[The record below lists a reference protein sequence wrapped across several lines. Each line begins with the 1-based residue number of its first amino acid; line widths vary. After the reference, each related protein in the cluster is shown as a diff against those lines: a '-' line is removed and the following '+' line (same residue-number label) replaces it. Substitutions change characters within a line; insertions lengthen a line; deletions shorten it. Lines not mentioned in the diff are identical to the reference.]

1 MDGQRASREGPLAK
15 EVAGQGGGAGRHWS
29 GGGSRGRRGEG
40 GAIEVQ
46 AAQKCGVSQ
55 STISRQV
62 QSLEATVGIS
72 LFHRQGNAKLT
83 LGGDRLLP
91 HAKRICQIW
100 ATAEQELT
108 DLQFGKQT
116 ELCIAGIPSACAYQ
130 LPPILQKFSKAYP
143 NVQLRVTTLGSDRAL
158 KVLKDGL
165 IDIAIVMNNPFL
177 TASSE
182 MVVEPLYEERIQ
194 LLLPANHVLNQK
206 EKLTWKDLHNFPQ
219 VVFKDGYGL
228 QRLVQDQFNRQGITL
243 NATLELNSLE
253 AFRGVVKQ
261 GTLIALLPETFLMEL
276 SLDPDL
282 VVRSLNEPSLTREI
296 VLVTTSDR
304 IQIPPIQ
311 YFCKL
316 AAQIIQQQNQLTTL
330 HKAQ

>member
-1 MDGQRASREGPLAK
+1 MRLEQLQAFLA
-15 EVAGQGGGAGRHWS
+15 VAETGNFQ
-29 GGGSRGRRGEG
+29 
-40 GAIEVQ
+40 Q

-83 LGGDRLLP
+83 LGGDRLLS
-91 HAKRICQIW
+91 HAKKICQIW
-100 ATAEQELT
+100 STAEQELL
-108 DLQFGKQT
+108 DLQAGKQT
-116 ELCIAGIPSACAYQ
+116 ELCVAGIPSACAYQ
-130 LPPILQKFSKAYP
+130 LPPILQRFSKVYP

-177 TASSE
+177 IASSE
-182 MVVEPLYEERIQ
+182 MVVERLYEEKIQ
-194 LLLPANHVLNQK
+194 LLLPANHPLSKK
-206 EKLTWKDLHNFPQ
+206 ESLTWKDLNNVPQ
-219 VVFKDGYGL
+219 AVFKDGYGL
-228 QRLVQDQFNRQGITL
+228 QRLVQDQFNRQGL
-243 NATLELNSLE
+243 RLHAALELNSLE

-261 GTLIALLPETFLMEL
+261 GSLLALLPETFLVEL
-276 SLDPDL
+276 NHDPDL
-282 VVRSLNEPSLTREI
+282 VVRSLNDPCLTREI

-316 AAQIIQQQNQLTTL
+316 AAQMIQQEIPVVFKSAL
-330 HKAQ
+330 

>member
-1 MDGQRASREGPLAK
+1 MRLEQLQAFLA
-15 EVAGQGGGAGRHWS
+15 VAET
-29 GGGSRGRRGEG
+29 GSFQ
-40 GAIEVQ
+40 Q

-62 QSLEATVGIS
+62 QSLETTVGLL

-91 HAKRICQIW
+91 QARKICQIW
-100 ATAEQELT
+100 ATAEQELI
-108 DLQFGKQT
+108 DLQSGKQT
-116 ELCIAGIPSACAYQ
+116 ELCVAGIPSACAYQ
-130 LPPILQKFSKAYP
+130 LPPILQAFSKTYP

-182 MVVEPLYEERIQ
+182 MVVERLYEERIQ
-194 LLLPANHVLNQK
+194 LLLPANHPLSQK
-206 EKLTWKDLHNFPQ
+206 EVLTWRDLHNCPQ
-219 VVFKDGYGL
+219 AVFKEGYGL
-228 QRLVQDQFNRQGITL
+228 QRMVQDQFNRQGICL
-243 NATLELNSLE
+243 NAVLELNSLE

-261 GTLIALLPETFLMEL
+261 GSLVALLPETFLVEL
-276 SLDPDL
+276 THEPEL
-282 VVRSLNEPSLTREI
+282 VVRSLGDPNLTREI

-316 AAQIIQQQNQLTTL
+316 AAEMIQKELPVIL
-330 HKAQ
+330 KRALKA

>member
-1 MDGQRASREGPLAK
+1 MRLEQLQAFLA
-15 EVAGQGGGAGRHWS
+15 VAETGNFQ
-29 GGGSRGRRGEG
+29 
-40 GAIEVQ
+40 Q

-62 QSLEATVGIS
+62 QSLEATVGLS

-91 HAKRICQIW
+91 HAKKICQIW

-108 DLQFGKQT
+108 DLQAGKQT
-116 ELCIAGIPSACAYQ
+116 ELCVAGIPSACAYQ
-130 LPPILQKFSKAYP
+130 LPPILQKFSRTYP

-182 MVVEPLYEERIQ
+182 MVITRLYEEKIQ
-194 LLLPANHVLNQK
+194 LLLPAQHPLSKK
-206 EKLTWKDLHNFPQ
+206 EIITWRDLDNFPQ
-219 VVFKDGYGL
+219 AVFKDGYGL
-228 QRLVQDQFNRQGITL
+228 QRLVQDQFNRQGIRL
-243 NATLELNSLE
+243 NAALELNALE

-261 GTLIALLPETFLMEL
+261 GSLIALLPETFLVEL
-276 SLDPDL
+276 NYDPDL
-282 VVRSLNEPSLTREI
+282 VVRSLGEPSLTREI
-296 VLVTTSDR
+296 VLVTTIDR

-316 AAQIIQQQNQLTTL
+316 AAEMVQREIPVILKSAFTS
-330 HKAQ
+330 

>member
-1 MDGQRASREGPLAK
+1 MRLEQLKAFLA
-15 EVAGQGGGAGRHWS
+15 VAETGNFQ
-29 GGGSRGRRGEG
+29 
-40 GAIEVQ
+40 Q

-62 QSLEATVGIS
+62 QSLEATVGLS

-91 HAKRICQIW
+91 HAKKICLIW
-100 ATAEQELT
+100 ATAEQELN
-108 DLQFGKQT
+108 DLQAGKQT
-116 ELCIAGIPSACAYQ
+116 ELCVAGIPSACAYQ
-130 LPPILQKFSKAYP
+130 LPPILQKFSRTYP

-182 MVVEPLYEERIQ
+182 MVITRLYEEKIQ
-194 LLLPANHVLNQK
+194 LLLPAQHPLSKK
-206 EKLTWKDLHNFPQ
+206 EIITWRDLDNFPQ
-219 VVFKDGYGL
+219 AVFKDGYGL
-228 QRLVQDQFNRQGITL
+228 QRLVQDQFNRQGIRL
-243 NATLELNSLE
+243 NAALELNALE

-261 GTLIALLPETFLMEL
+261 GSLIALLPETFLVEL
-276 SLDPDL
+276 NYDPDL
-282 VVRSLNEPSLTREI
+282 VVRSLSEPNLTREI
-296 VLVTTSDR
+296 VLVTTIDR

-316 AAQIIQQQNQLTTL
+316 AAEMVQQEIPVILKSAFTS
-330 HKAQ
+330 

>member
-1 MDGQRASREGPLAK
+1 MRLEQLQAFLA
-15 EVAGQGGGAGRHWS
+15 VAETGNFQ
-29 GGGSRGRRGEG
+29 
-40 GAIEVQ
+40 Q
-46 AAQKCGVSQ
+46 AAQRCGVSQ

-83 LGGDRLLP
+83 VGGDRLLV
-91 HAKRICQIW
+91 HAKKICQIW
-100 ATAEQELT
+100 SSAEQELL
-108 DLQFGKQT
+108 DLQAGKQT
-116 ELCIAGIPSACAYQ
+116 ELCVAGIPSACAYQ
-130 LPPILQKFSKAYP
+130 LPPILQKFSQAYP

-182 MVVEPLYEERIQ
+182 MVVERLYEEKIQ
-194 LLLPANHVLNQK
+194 LLLTINHPLCRK
-206 EKLTWKDLHNFPQ
+206 ESLTWKDLHDVPQ
-219 VVFKDGYGL
+219 AVFKDGYGL
-228 QRLVQDQFNRQGITL
+228 QRLVQDQFNRQGLRL
-243 NATLELNSLE
+243 NAVLELNSLE

-261 GTLIALLPETFLMEL
+261 GSLVALLPETFLVEL
-276 SLDPDL
+276 AHDPDL
-282 VVRSLNEPSLTREI
+282 VVRSLNEPCLTREI

-316 AAQIIQQQNQLTTL
+316 AAQMIQQEIPVVLKNAL
-330 HKAQ
+330 

>member
-1 MDGQRASREGPLAK
+1 MRLEQLQAFLA
-15 EVAGQGGGAGRHWS
+15 VAETGNFQ
-29 GGGSRGRRGEG
+29 
-40 GAIEVQ
+40 Q

-62 QSLEATVGIS
+62 QSLEATVGIL

-91 HAKRICQIW
+91 HAKKICQIW
-100 ATAEQELT
+100 STAEQELL
-108 DLQFGKQT
+108 DLQAGKQT
-116 ELCIAGIPSACAYQ
+116 ELCVAGIPSACAYQ
-130 LPPILQKFSKAYP
+130 LPPILQRFSKVYP

-182 MVVEPLYEERIQ
+182 MVVERLYEEKIQ
-194 LLLPANHVLNQK
+194 LLLPVNHPLSKK
-206 EKLTWKDLHNFPQ
+206 ESLTWKDLNNVPQ
-219 VVFKDGYGL
+219 AVFKDGYGL
-228 QRLVQDQFNRQGITL
+228 QRLVQDQFNRQGIRL
-243 NATLELNSLE
+243 HAALELNSLE

-261 GTLIALLPETFLMEL
+261 GSLLALLPETFLVEL
-276 SLDPDL
+276 NHDPDL
-282 VVRSLNEPSLTREI
+282 VVRSLHDPCLTREI

-316 AAQIIQQQNQLTTL
+316 AAQMIQQEMPVTL
-330 HKAQ
+330 KSAL

>member
-1 MDGQRASREGPLAK
+1 MRLEQLQAFLA
-15 EVAGQGGGAGRHWS
+15 VAETGNFQ
-29 GGGSRGRRGEG
+29 
-40 GAIEVQ
+40 Q
-46 AAQKCGVSQ
+46 AAQRCGVSQ

-83 LGGDRLLP
+83 VGGDRLLV
-91 HAKRICQIW
+91 HARKICQIW
-100 ATAEQELT
+100 LSAEQELL
-108 DLQFGKQT
+108 DLQSGKQT
-116 ELCIAGIPSACAYQ
+116 ELCVAGIPSACAYQ

-182 MVVEPLYEERIQ
+182 MVVEKLYEEKIQ
-194 LLLPANHVLNQK
+194 LLLTVNHPLCRK
-206 EKLTWKDLHNFPQ
+206 ESLTWKDLHNVPQ
-219 VVFKDGYGL
+219 AVFKDGYGL
-228 QRLVQDQFNRQGITL
+228 QRLVQDQFNRQGLRL
-243 NATLELNSLE
+243 NASLELNSLE

-261 GTLIALLPETFLMEL
+261 GSLVALLPETFLVEITH
-276 SLDPDL
+276 DPDL
-282 VVRSLNEPSLTREI
+282 VVRSLNEPCLTREI

-316 AAQIIQQQNQLTTL
+316 AAQMIQQEIPVALKSAL
-330 HKAQ
+330 

>member
-1 MDGQRASREGPLAK
+1 MRLEQLQAFLA
-15 EVAGQGGGAGRHWS
+15 VAETGNFL
-29 GGGSRGRRGEG
+29 
-40 GAIEVQ
+40 Q
-46 AAQKCGVSQ
+46 AAQRCGVSQ

-72 LFHRQGNAKLT
+72 LFHRQGNSKLT
-83 LGGDRLLP
+83 VGGDRLLI
-91 HAKRICQIW
+91 HAKKICQIW
-100 ATAEQELT
+100 SSAEQELL
-108 DLQFGKQT
+108 DLQAGKQT
-116 ELCIAGIPSACAYQ
+116 ELCVAGIPSACAYQ

-182 MVVEPLYEERIQ
+182 MVVEQLYEEKIQ
-194 LLLPANHVLNQK
+194 LLLTINHPLCRK
-206 EKLTWKDLHNFPQ
+206 ESLTWKDLHNVPQ
-219 VVFKDGYGL
+219 AVFKDGYGL
-228 QRLVQDQFNRQGITL
+228 QRLVQDQFNRQGLRL
-243 NATLELNSLE
+243 NASLELNSLE

-261 GTLIALLPETFLMEL
+261 GSLVALLPETFLVEL
-276 SLDPDL
+276 AHDPDL
-282 VVRSLNEPSLTREI
+282 VVRSLNEPCLTREI

-316 AAQIIQQQNQLTTL
+316 AAQMIQQEIPVAL
-330 HKAQ
+330 

>member
-1 MDGQRASREGPLAK
+1 MRLEQLQAFLA
-15 EVAGQGGGAGRHWS
+15 VAETGNFQ
-29 GGGSRGRRGEG
+29 
-40 GAIEVQ
+40 Q

-62 QSLEATVGIS
+62 QSLEATMGIS

-91 HAKRICQIW
+91 HAKKICQIW
-100 ATAEQELT
+100 ASATQELS
-108 DLQFGKQT
+108 DLQAGKQT
-116 ELCIAGIPSACAYQ
+116 ELCVAGIPSACAYQ
-130 LPPILQKFSKAYP
+130 LPPILQRFAKSYP

-177 TASSE
+177 TASAE
-182 MVVEPLYEERIQ
+182 MVVERLYEEKIQ
-194 LLLPANHVLNQK
+194 LLLPKNHPLSKK
-206 EKLTWKDLHNFPQ
+206 EELTWKDLHNLPQ
-219 VVFKDGYGL
+219 AVFKDGYGL
-228 QRLVQDQFNRQGITL
+228 QRLVQDQFNRQGIYL
-243 NATLELNSLE
+243 NAALELNSLE

-261 GTLIALLPETFLMEL
+261 GSLMALLPETFLVEVTN
-276 SLDPDL
+276 DPDL
-282 VVRSLNEPSLTREI
+282 IVKSLSEPCLTREI

-316 AAQIIQQQNQLTTL
+316 AAEMIQQDFPLV
-330 HKAQ
+330 ASI

>member
-1 MDGQRASREGPLAK
+1 MRLEQLQAFLA
-15 EVAGQGGGAGRHWS
+15 VAETGNFQ
-29 GGGSRGRRGEG
+29 
-40 GAIEVQ
+40 Q

-62 QSLEATVGIS
+62 QSLEATVGIP
-72 LFHRQGNAKLT
+72 LLHRQGNVKLT

-91 HAKRICQIW
+91 HAKKICQIW
-100 ATAEQELT
+100 AMATQELV
-108 DLQFGKQT
+108 DLQAGKQT
-116 ELCIAGIPSACAYQ
+116 ELCVAGIPSACAYH
-130 LPPILQKFSKAYP
+130 LPPILQTFAQVYP

-177 TASSE
+177 MASSE
-182 MVVEPLYEERIQ
+182 MVVKRLYEEKIQ
-194 LLLPANHVLNQK
+194 LLLPIKHPLNAK
-206 EKLTWKDLHNFPQ
+206 EDITWQDLHNCPQ
-219 VVFKDGYGL
+219 AVFKDGYGL

-243 NATLELNSLE
+243 NAALELNSLE

-261 GTLIALLPETFLMEL
+261 GSLIALLPETFLAEL
-276 SLDPDL
+276 SGDRDL
-282 VVRSLNEPSLTREI
+282 VVRSINSPTLNREI

-316 AAQIIQQQNQLTTL
+316 ASESIQTHLQ
-330 HKAQ
+330 AIPS

>member
-1 MDGQRASREGPLAK
+1 MRLEQLQAFLA
-15 EVAGQGGGAGRHWS
+15 VAETGNFQ
-29 GGGSRGRRGEG
+29 
-40 GAIEVQ
+40 Q
-46 AAQKCGVSQ
+46 AAQRCGVSQ

-83 LGGDRLLP
+83 VGGDRLLV
-91 HAKRICQIW
+91 HARKICQIW
-100 ATAEQELT
+100 LSAEQELL
-108 DLQFGKQT
+108 DLQSGKQT
-116 ELCIAGIPSACAYQ
+116 ELCVAGIPSACAYQ

-182 MVVEPLYEERIQ
+182 MVVEKLYEEKIQ
-194 LLLPANHVLNQK
+194 LLLTVNHPLCRK
-206 EKLTWKDLHNFPQ
+206 ESLTWKDLHNVPQ
-219 VVFKDGYGL
+219 AVFKDGYGL
-228 QRLVQDQFNRQGITL
+228 QRLVQDQFNRQGLRL
-243 NATLELNSLE
+243 NAALELNSLE

-261 GTLIALLPETFLMEL
+261 GSLVALLPETFLVEITH
-276 SLDPDL
+276 DPDL
-282 VVRSLNEPSLTREI
+282 VVRSLNEPCLTREI

-316 AAQIIQQQNQLTTL
+316 AAQMIQQEIPVALKNAL
-330 HKAQ
+330 

>member
-1 MDGQRASREGPLAK
+1 MRLEQLQAFLA
-15 EVAGQGGGAGRHWS
+15 VAETGNFQ
-29 GGGSRGRRGEG
+29 
-40 GAIEVQ
+40 Q

-62 QSLEATVGIS
+62 QSLEATVGLS

-91 HAKRICQIW
+91 HAKKICQIW

-108 DLQFGKQT
+108 DLQAGKQT
-116 ELCIAGIPSACAYQ
+116 ELCVAGIPSACAYQ
-130 LPPILQKFSKAYP
+130 LPPILQKFSRTYP

-182 MVVEPLYEERIQ
+182 MVITRLYEEKIQ
-194 LLLPANHVLNQK
+194 LLLPAQHPLSKK
-206 EKLTWKDLHNFPQ
+206 EVITWRDLDNFPQ
-219 VVFKDGYGL
+219 AVFKDGYGL
-228 QRLVQDQFNRQGITL
+228 QRLVQDQFNRQGIRL
-243 NATLELNSLE
+243 NAALELNALE

-261 GTLIALLPETFLMEL
+261 GSLIALLPETFLVEL
-276 SLDPDL
+276 TYDPDL
-282 VVRSLNEPSLTREI
+282 VVRSLSEPNLTREI
-296 VLVTTSDR
+296 VLVTTIDR

-316 AAQIIQQQNQLTTL
+316 AAEMVQQEIPVILKSAL
-330 HKAQ
+330 SS

>member
-1 MDGQRASREGPLAK
+1 MRLEQLQAFLA
-15 EVAGQGGGAGRHWS
+15 VAETGNFQ
-29 GGGSRGRRGEG
+29 
-40 GAIEVQ
+40 Q

-62 QSLEATVGIS
+62 QSLEATVGLS

-91 HAKRICQIW
+91 HAKKICQIW

-108 DLQFGKQT
+108 DLQAGKQT
-116 ELCIAGIPSACAYQ
+116 ELCVAGIPSACAYQ
-130 LPPILQKFSKAYP
+130 LPPILQKFSRTYP

-182 MVVEPLYEERIQ
+182 MVITRLYEEKIQ
-194 LLLPANHVLNQK
+194 LLLPAQHPLSK
-206 EKLTWKDLHNFPQ
+206 KKIITWRDLDNFPQ
-219 VVFKDGYGL
+219 AVFKDGYGL
-228 QRLVQDQFNRQGITL
+228 QRLVQDQFNRQGIRL
-243 NATLELNSLE
+243 NAALELNALE

-261 GTLIALLPETFLMEL
+261 GSLIALLPETFLVEL
-276 SLDPDL
+276 NYDPDL
-282 VVRSLNEPSLTREI
+282 VVRSLGEPSLTREI
-296 VLVTTSDR
+296 VLVTTIDR

-316 AAQIIQQQNQLTTL
+316 AAEMVQREIPVILKSAFTS
-330 HKAQ
+330 

>member
-1 MDGQRASREGPLAK
+1 MRLEQLQAFLA
-15 EVAGQGGGAGRHWS
+15 VAET
-29 GGGSRGRRGEG
+29 GSFQ
-40 GAIEVQ
+40 Q

-62 QSLEATVGIS
+62 QSLETTVGLL

-91 HAKRICQIW
+91 QARKICQIW
-100 ATAEQELT
+100 ATAEQELI
-108 DLQFGKQT
+108 DLQSGKQT
-116 ELCIAGIPSACAYQ
+116 ELCVAGIPSACAYQ
-130 LPPILQKFSKAYP
+130 LPPILQAFSKTYP

-182 MVVEPLYEERIQ
+182 MVVERLYEERIQ
-194 LLLPANHVLNQK
+194 LLLPANHPLSKK
-206 EKLTWKDLHNFPQ
+206 EVLTWRDLHNCPQ
-219 VVFKDGYGL
+219 AVFKEGYGL
-228 QRLVQDQFNRQGITL
+228 QRMVQDQFNRQGICL
-243 NATLELNSLE
+243 NAVLELNSLE

-261 GTLIALLPETFLMEL
+261 GSLVALLPETFLVEL
-276 SLDPDL
+276 THEPEL
-282 VVRSLNEPSLTREI
+282 VVRSLGDPNLTREI

-316 AAQIIQQQNQLTTL
+316 AAEMIQQELPVIL
-330 HKAQ
+330 KRALKA

>member
-1 MDGQRASREGPLAK
+1 MRLEQLQAFLA
-15 EVAGQGGGAGRHWS
+15 VAET
-29 GGGSRGRRGEG
+29 GSFQ
-40 GAIEVQ
+40 Q

-62 QSLEATVGIS
+62 QSLETTVGLL

-91 HAKRICQIW
+91 QARKICQIW
-100 ATAEQELT
+100 AVAEQELI
-108 DLQFGKQT
+108 DLQSGKQT
-116 ELCIAGIPSACAYQ
+116 ELCVAGIPSACAYQ
-130 LPPILQKFSKAYP
+130 LPPILQAFSKTYP

-182 MVVEPLYEERIQ
+182 MVVERLYEERIQ
-194 LLLPANHVLNQK
+194 LLLPANHPLSQK
-206 EKLTWKDLHNFPQ
+206 EVLTWRDLHNCPQ
-219 VVFKDGYGL
+219 AVFKEGYGL
-228 QRLVQDQFNRQGITL
+228 QRMVQDQFNRQGICL
-243 NATLELNSLE
+243 NAVLELNSLE

-261 GTLIALLPETFLMEL
+261 GSLVALLPETFLVEL
-276 SLDPDL
+276 THEPEL
-282 VVRSLNEPSLTREI
+282 VVRSLGDPNLTREI

-316 AAQIIQQQNQLTTL
+316 AAEMIQQELPVIL
-330 HKAQ
+330 KRALKA

>member
-1 MDGQRASREGPLAK
+1 MRLEQLQAFLA
-15 EVAGQGGGAGRHWS
+15 VAETGNFQ
-29 GGGSRGRRGEG
+29 
-40 GAIEVQ
+40 Q

-62 QSLEATVGIS
+62 QSLEATVGLS

-91 HAKRICQIW
+91 HAKKICQIW

-108 DLQFGKQT
+108 DLQAGKQT
-116 ELCIAGIPSACAYQ
+116 ELCVAGIPSACAYQ
-130 LPPILQKFSKAYP
+130 LPPILQKFSRTYP

-182 MVVEPLYEERIQ
+182 MVITRLYEEKIQ
-194 LLLPANHVLNQK
+194 LLLPAQHPLSKK
-206 EKLTWKDLHNFPQ
+206 EVITWRDLDNFPQ
-219 VVFKDGYGL
+219 AVFKDGYGL
-228 QRLVQDQFNRQGITL
+228 QRLVQDQFNRQGIRL
-243 NATLELNSLE
+243 NAALELNALE

-261 GTLIALLPETFLMEL
+261 GSLIALLPETFLVEL
-276 SLDPDL
+276 NYDSDL
-282 VVRSLNEPSLTREI
+282 VVRSLSEPNLTREI
-296 VLVTTSDR
+296 VLVTTIDR

-316 AAQIIQQQNQLTTL
+316 AAEMVQQEIPIILKSAL
-330 HKAQ
+330 SS

>member
-1 MDGQRASREGPLAK
+1 MRLEQLQAFLA
-15 EVAGQGGGAGRHWS
+15 VAET
-29 GGGSRGRRGEG
+29 GSFQ
-40 GAIEVQ
+40 Q

-62 QSLEATVGIS
+62 QTLESTVGIS

-91 HAKRICQIW
+91 HAKKICQIW
-100 ATAEQELT
+100 AIAEQELL
-108 DLQFGKQT
+108 DLQAGKQT
-116 ELCIAGIPSACAYQ
+116 ELCVAGIPSACAYQ
-130 LPPILQKFSKAYP
+130 LPPILQKFAKAYP
-143 NVQLRVTTLGSDRAL
+143 NVQLRVTTLGSDRAI

-182 MVVEPLYEERIQ
+182 MVVEHLYEEQIQ
-194 LLLPANHVLNQK
+194 LLLPINHPLCAK
-206 EKLTWKDLHNFPQ
+206 ESITWRDLDNIPQ
-219 VVFKDGYGL
+219 AVFKDGYGL
-228 QRLVQDQFNRQGITL
+228 QRLVQSQFNHQDLRL
-243 NATLELNSLE
+243 HASLELNSLE

-261 GTLIALLPETFLMEL
+261 GSLVALLPETFLVEVTNN
-276 SLDPDL
+276 PEL
-282 VVRSLNEPSLTREI
+282 VVRSLNEPCLTREI

-304 IQIPPIQ
+304 MQIPPIQ

-316 AAQIIQQQNQLTTL
+316 AAQMIQVENKTRISETPN
-330 HKAQ
+330 

>member
-1 MDGQRASREGPLAK
+1 MRLEQLQAFLA
-15 EVAGQGGGAGRHWS
+15 VAETGNFQ
-29 GGGSRGRRGEG
+29 
-40 GAIEVQ
+40 Q
-46 AAQKCGVSQ
+46 AAQRCGVSQ

-72 LFHRQGNAKLT
+72 LFHRQGNTKLT
-83 LGGDRLLP
+83 VGGDRLLI
-91 HAKRICQIW
+91 HAKKICQIW
-100 ATAEQELT
+100 SSAEQELF
-108 DLQFGKQT
+108 DLQAGKQT
-116 ELCIAGIPSACAYQ
+116 ELCVAGIPSACAYQ

-182 MVVEPLYEERIQ
+182 MVVEKLYEEKIQ
-194 LLLPANHVLNQK
+194 LLLAVNHSLCRK
-206 EKLTWKDLHNFPQ
+206 ESLTWKDLHNVPQ
-219 VVFKDGYGL
+219 AVFKDGYGL
-228 QRLVQDQFNRQGITL
+228 QRLVQDQFNRQGLRL
-243 NATLELNSLE
+243 NAALELNSLE

-261 GTLIALLPETFLMEL
+261 GSLVALLPETFLVEITH
-276 SLDPDL
+276 DPDL
-282 VVRSLNEPSLTREI
+282 IVRSLNEPCLTREI
-296 VLVTTSDR
+296 VLVITSDR

-316 AAQIIQQQNQLTTL
+316 AAQMIQQEIPVALKSAL
-330 HKAQ
+330 

>member
-1 MDGQRASREGPLAK
+1 MRLEQLQAFLA
-15 EVAGQGGGAGRHWS
+15 VAET
-29 GGGSRGRRGEG
+29 GSFQ
-40 GAIEVQ
+40 Q

-62 QSLEATVGIS
+62 QSLETTVGLL

-91 HAKRICQIW
+91 QARKICQIW
-100 ATAEQELT
+100 AVAEQELI
-108 DLQFGKQT
+108 DLQSGKQT
-116 ELCIAGIPSACAYQ
+116 ELCVAGIPSACAYQ
-130 LPPILQKFSKAYP
+130 LPPILQAFSKTYP

-182 MVVEPLYEERIQ
+182 MVVERLYEERIQ
-194 LLLPANHVLNQK
+194 LLLPINHPLSQK
-206 EKLTWKDLHNFPQ
+206 EVLTWRDLHNCPQ
-219 VVFKDGYGL
+219 AVFKEGYGL
-228 QRLVQDQFNRQGITL
+228 QRMVQDQFNRQGICL
-243 NATLELNSLE
+243 NAVLELNSLE

-261 GTLIALLPETFLMEL
+261 GSLVALLPETFLVEL
-276 SLDPDL
+276 THEPEL
-282 VVRSLNEPSLTREI
+282 VVRSLGDPNLTREI

-316 AAQIIQQQNQLTTL
+316 AAEMIQQELPVIL
-330 HKAQ
+330 KRALKA

>member
-1 MDGQRASREGPLAK
+1 MRLEQLQAFLA
-15 EVAGQGGGAGRHWS
+15 VAETGNFQ
-29 GGGSRGRRGEG
+29 
-40 GAIEVQ
+40 Q

-83 LGGDRLLP
+83 VGGDRLLN
-91 HAKRICQIW
+91 HARKICHIW
-100 ATAEQELT
+100 SIAEQELL
-108 DLQFGKQT
+108 DLQAGKQT
-116 ELCIAGIPSACAYQ
+116 ELCVASIPSACAYQ
-130 LPPILQKFSKAYP
+130 LPPILQKFSKTYP

-182 MVVEPLYEERIQ
+182 MVVERLYEEKIQ
-194 LLLPANHVLNQK
+194 LLLPINHPLCK
-206 EKLTWKDLHNFPQ
+206 RETLTWKDLHNVPQ
-219 VVFKDGYGL
+219 AVFKDGYGL
-228 QRLVQDQFNRQGITL
+228 QRLVQDQFNRQGIRL
-243 NATLELNSLE
+243 HAALELNSLE

-261 GTLIALLPETFLMEL
+261 GSLIALLPETFLVEIT
-276 SLDPDL
+276 DAPDL
-282 VVRSLNEPSLTREI
+282 VVRSLNEPCLTREI
-296 VLVTTSDR
+296 VLVTTCDR

-316 AAQIIQQQNQLTTL
+316 AAQMINQETPTILKSAL
-330 HKAQ
+330 

>member
-1 MDGQRASREGPLAK
+1 MRLEQLQAFLA
-15 EVAGQGGGAGRHWS
+15 VAETGNFQ
-29 GGGSRGRRGEG
+29 
-40 GAIEVQ
+40 Q

-62 QSLEATVGIS
+62 QSLEATVGIL

-91 HAKRICQIW
+91 HAKKICQIW
-100 ATAEQELT
+100 STAEQELL
-108 DLQFGKQT
+108 DLQAGKQT
-116 ELCIAGIPSACAYQ
+116 ELCVAGIPSACAYQ
-130 LPPILQKFSKAYP
+130 LPPILQRFSKIYP

-165 IDIAIVMNNPFL
+165 IDIAVVMNNPFL

-182 MVVEPLYEERIQ
+182 MVVEHLYEEKIQ
-194 LLLPANHVLNQK
+194 LLLPANHPLSKQ
-206 EKLTWKDLHNFPQ
+206 ESLTWKDLNNVPQ
-219 VVFKDGYGL
+219 AVFKDGYGL
-228 QRLVQDQFNRQGITL
+228 QRLVQDQFNRQGL
-243 NATLELNSLE
+243 RLHAALELNSLE
-253 AFRGVVKQ
+253 AFRGIVKQ
-261 GTLIALLPETFLMEL
+261 GSLIALLPETFLVEL
-276 SLDPDL
+276 NHDPDL
-282 VVRSLNEPSLTREI
+282 VVRSLNDPCLTREI

-316 AAQIIQQQNQLTTL
+316 AGQMIQQEISVIYKSAL
-330 HKAQ
+330 

>member
-1 MDGQRASREGPLAK
+1 MRLEQLQAFLA
-15 EVAGQGGGAGRHWS
+15 VAETGNFQ
-29 GGGSRGRRGEG
+29 
-40 GAIEVQ
+40 Q

-62 QSLEATVGIS
+62 QSLEATVGIL

-91 HAKRICQIW
+91 HAKKICQIW
-100 ATAEQELT
+100 SMAEQELF
-108 DLQFGKQT
+108 DLQAGKQT
-116 ELCIAGIPSACAYQ
+116 ELCVAGIPSACAYQ
-130 LPPILQKFSKAYP
+130 LPPILQRFSKVYP

-182 MVVEPLYEERIQ
+182 MVVERLYEEKIQ
-194 LLLPANHVLNQK
+194 LLLPVNHPLSKK
-206 EKLTWKDLHNFPQ
+206 ESITWKDLNNVPQ
-219 VVFKDGYGL
+219 AVFKDGYGL
-228 QRLVQDQFNRQGITL
+228 QRLVQDQFNRQGL
-243 NATLELNSLE
+243 RLHAALELNSLE

-261 GTLIALLPETFLMEL
+261 GSLLALLPETFLVEL
-276 SLDPDL
+276 NHDPDL
-282 VVRSLNEPSLTREI
+282 VVRSIHDPCLTREI

-316 AAQIIQQQNQLTTL
+316 AAQMIQQESSVALKSAL
-330 HKAQ
+330 

>member
-1 MDGQRASREGPLAK
+1 MRLEQLQAFLA
-15 EVAGQGGGAGRHWS
+15 VAET
-29 GGGSRGRRGEG
+29 GSFQ
-40 GAIEVQ
+40 Q

-62 QSLEATVGIS
+62 QSLETTVGLL

-91 HAKRICQIW
+91 QARKICQIW
-100 ATAEQELT
+100 AAAEQELI
-108 DLQFGKQT
+108 DLQSGKQT
-116 ELCIAGIPSACAYQ
+116 ELCVAGIPSACAYQ
-130 LPPILQKFSKAYP
+130 LPPILQAFSKTYP

-182 MVVEPLYEERIQ
+182 MVVERLYEERIQ
-194 LLLPANHVLNQK
+194 LLLPINHPLSQK
-206 EKLTWKDLHNFPQ
+206 EVLTWRDLHNCPQ
-219 VVFKDGYGL
+219 AVFKEGYGL
-228 QRLVQDQFNRQGITL
+228 QRMVQDQFNRQGICL
-243 NATLELNSLE
+243 NAVLELNSLE

-261 GTLIALLPETFLMEL
+261 GSLVALLPETFLVEL
-276 SLDPDL
+276 THEPEL
-282 VVRSLNEPSLTREI
+282 VVRSLGDPNLTREI

-316 AAQIIQQQNQLTTL
+316 AAEMIQKELPVIL
-330 HKAQ
+330 KRALKA

>member
-1 MDGQRASREGPLAK
+1 
-15 EVAGQGGGAGRHWS
+15 
-29 GGGSRGRRGEG
+29 
-40 GAIEVQ
+40 
-46 AAQKCGVSQ
+46 
-55 STISRQV
+55 
-62 QSLEATVGIS
+62 VGIA
-72 LFHRQGNAKLT
+72 LFHRQGSAKLT
-83 LGGDRLLP
+83 LGGDHLLP
-91 HAKRICQIW
+91 HAKKICQIW

-108 DLQFGKQT
+108 DLQSGKQT

-130 LPPILQKFSKAYP
+130 LPPILQKFSKTYP

-182 MVVEPLYEERIQ
+182 MVVQRLYEERIQ
-194 LLLPANHVLNQK
+194 LLLPANHVLSQK
-206 EKLTWKDLHNFPQ
+206 ENLTWKDLHNFPQ

-228 QRLVQDQFNRQGITL
+228 QRLVQDQFNRQGISL
-243 NATLELNSLE
+243 NATIELNSLE

-261 GTLIALLPETFLMEL
+261 GTLIAILPETFLIEL
-276 SLDPDL
+276 SYDPDL
-282 VVRSLNEPSLTREI
+282 VVRSLTEPSLTREI

-316 AAQIIQQQNQLTTL
+316 AAQIIQQQNSLTYSAL
-330 HKAQ
+330 

>member
-1 MDGQRASREGPLAK
+1 MRLEQLQAFLA
-15 EVAGQGGGAGRHWS
+15 VAET
-29 GGGSRGRRGEG
+29 GSFQ
-40 GAIEVQ
+40 Q

-62 QSLEATVGIS
+62 QSLETTVGLL

-91 HAKRICQIW
+91 QARKICQIW
-100 ATAEQELT
+100 AAAEQELI
-108 DLQFGKQT
+108 DLQSGKQT
-116 ELCIAGIPSACAYQ
+116 ELCVAGIPSACAYQ
-130 LPPILQKFSKAYP
+130 LPPILQAFSKTYP

-182 MVVEPLYEERIQ
+182 MVVERLYEERIQ
-194 LLLPANHVLNQK
+194 LLLPINHPLSQK
-206 EKLTWKDLHNFPQ
+206 EVLTWRDLHNCPQ
-219 VVFKDGYGL
+219 AVFKEGYGL
-228 QRLVQDQFNRQGITL
+228 QRMVQDQFNRQGICL
-243 NATLELNSLE
+243 NAVLELNSLE

-261 GTLIALLPETFLMEL
+261 GSLVALLPETFLVEL
-276 SLDPDL
+276 THEPEL
-282 VVRSLNEPSLTREI
+282 VVRSLGDPNLTREI

-316 AAQIIQQQNQLTTL
+316 AAEMIQQELPVIL
-330 HKAQ
+330 KRALKA

>member
-1 MDGQRASREGPLAK
+1 MRLEQLQAFLA
-15 EVAGQGGGAGRHWS
+15 VAETGNFQ
-29 GGGSRGRRGEG
+29 
-40 GAIEVQ
+40 Q
-46 AAQKCGVSQ
+46 AAQRCGVSQ

-83 LGGDRLLP
+83 VGGDRLLV
-91 HAKRICQIW
+91 HARKICQIW
-100 ATAEQELT
+100 LSAEQELL
-108 DLQFGKQT
+108 DLQSGKQT
-116 ELCIAGIPSACAYQ
+116 ELCVAGIPSACAYQ

-182 MVVEPLYEERIQ
+182 MVVEKLYEEKIQ
-194 LLLPANHVLNQK
+194 LLLAVNHPLCRK
-206 EKLTWKDLHNFPQ
+206 ESLTWKDLHNVPQ
-219 VVFKDGYGL
+219 AVFKDGYGL
-228 QRLVQDQFNRQGITL
+228 QRLVQDQFNRQGLRL
-243 NATLELNSLE
+243 NAALELNSLE

-261 GTLIALLPETFLMEL
+261 GSLVALLPETFLVEIMH
-276 SLDPDL
+276 DPDL
-282 VVRSLNEPSLTREI
+282 VVRSINEPSLTREI

-316 AAQIIQQQNQLTTL
+316 AAQMIQQEIPVALKSAL
-330 HKAQ
+330 

>member
-1 MDGQRASREGPLAK
+1 MRLEQLRAFLA
-15 EVAGQGGGAGRHWS
+15 VAETGNFQ
-29 GGGSRGRRGEG
+29 
-40 GAIEVQ
+40 Q

-62 QSLEATVGIS
+62 QSLEATVGIL

-91 HAKRICQIW
+91 HAKKICQIW
-100 ATAEQELT
+100 SIAEQELL
-108 DLQFGKQT
+108 DLQAGKQT
-116 ELCIAGIPSACAYQ
+116 ELCVAGIPSACAYQ
-130 LPPILQKFSKAYP
+130 LPPILQRFSKVYP

-182 MVVEPLYEERIQ
+182 MVVERLYEEKIQ
-194 LLLPANHVLNQK
+194 LLLPVNHPLSQK
-206 EKLTWKDLHNFPQ
+206 ESLTWRDLNNVPQ

-228 QRLVQDQFNRQGITL
+228 QRLVQDQFNRQGL
-243 NATLELNSLE
+243 RLHAALELNSLE

-261 GTLIALLPETFLMEL
+261 GSLLALLPETFLVEL
-276 SLDPDL
+276 NHDPDL
-282 VVRSLNEPSLTREI
+282 VVRSLHDPCLTREI

-316 AAQIIQQQNQLTTL
+316 AAQMIQQEMPVALKNAL
-330 HKAQ
+330 

>member
-1 MDGQRASREGPLAK
+1 MRLEQLQAFLA
-15 EVAGQGGGAGRHWS
+15 VAETGNFQ
-29 GGGSRGRRGEG
+29 
-40 GAIEVQ
+40 Q
-46 AAQKCGVSQ
+46 AAQRCGVSQ

-83 LGGDRLLP
+83 VGGDRLLV
-91 HAKRICQIW
+91 HARKICQIW
-100 ATAEQELT
+100 LSAEQELL
-108 DLQFGKQT
+108 DLQSGKQT
-116 ELCIAGIPSACAYQ
+116 ELCVAGIPSACAYQ
-130 LPPILQKFSKAYP
+130 LPPILQKFSKVYP

-182 MVVEPLYEERIQ
+182 MVVEKLYEEKIQ
-194 LLLPANHVLNQK
+194 LLLTVNHPLCRK
-206 EKLTWKDLHNFPQ
+206 ESLTWKDLHNVPQ
-219 VVFKDGYGL
+219 AVFKDGYGL
-228 QRLVQDQFNRQGITL
+228 QRLVQDQFNRQGLRL
-243 NATLELNSLE
+243 NAALELNSLE

-261 GTLIALLPETFLMEL
+261 GSLVALLPETFLVEITH
-276 SLDPDL
+276 DPDL
-282 VVRSLNEPSLTREI
+282 VVRSLNEPCLTREI

-316 AAQIIQQQNQLTTL
+316 AAQMIQQEIPVALKSAL
-330 HKAQ
+330 

>member
-1 MDGQRASREGPLAK
+1 MRLEQLQAFLA
-15 EVAGQGGGAGRHWS
+15 VAETGNFQ
-29 GGGSRGRRGEG
+29 
-40 GAIEVQ
+40 Q
-46 AAQKCGVSQ
+46 AAQRCGVSQ

-83 LGGDRLLP
+83 VGGDRLLV
-91 HAKRICQIW
+91 HARKICQIW
-100 ATAEQELT
+100 LSAEQELL
-108 DLQFGKQT
+108 DLQSGKQT
-116 ELCIAGIPSACAYQ
+116 ELCVAGIPSACAYQ

-177 TASSE
+177 NASSE
-182 MVVEPLYEERIQ
+182 MVVEKLYEEKIQ
-194 LLLPANHVLNQK
+194 LLLAVNHPLCRK
-206 EKLTWKDLHNFPQ
+206 ESLTWKDLHNVPQ
-219 VVFKDGYGL
+219 AVFKDGYGL
-228 QRLVQDQFNRQGITL
+228 QRLVQDHFNRQGLRL
-243 NATLELNSLE
+243 NAALELNSLE

-261 GTLIALLPETFLMEL
+261 GSLAALLPETFLVEITH
-276 SLDPDL
+276 DPDL
-282 VVRSLNEPSLTREI
+282 VVRSLNEPCLTREI

-304 IQIPPIQ
+304 IQSPPIQ

-316 AAQIIQQQNQLTTL
+316 AAQMIQQEIPVALKSAL
-330 HKAQ
+330 

>member
-1 MDGQRASREGPLAK
+1 MRLEQLQAFLAVV
-15 EVAGQGGGAGRHWS
+15 ET
-29 GGGSRGRRGEG
+29 GSFQ
-40 GAIEVQ
+40 Q

-62 QSLEATVGIS
+62 QSLEATVGLL
-72 LFHRQGNAKLT
+72 LFHRQGHAKLT

-91 HAKRICQIW
+91 QARKICQIW
-100 ATAEQELT
+100 ATAEQELI
-108 DLQFGKQT
+108 DLQSGKQT
-116 ELCIAGIPSACAYQ
+116 ELCVAGIPSACAYQ
-130 LPPILQKFSKAYP
+130 LPPILQAFSKTYP

-182 MVVEPLYEERIQ
+182 MVVERLYEERIQ
-194 LLLPANHVLNQK
+194 LLLPINHPLSQK
-206 EKLTWKDLHNFPQ
+206 EVLTWRDLHNCPQ
-219 VVFKDGYGL
+219 AVFKEGYGL
-228 QRLVQDQFNRQGITL
+228 QRMVQDQFNRQGICL
-243 NATLELNSLE
+243 NAVLELNSLE

-261 GTLIALLPETFLMEL
+261 GSLVALLPETFLVEL
-276 SLDPDL
+276 THEPEL
-282 VVRSLNEPSLTREI
+282 VVRSLGDPNLTREI

-316 AAQIIQQQNQLTTL
+316 AAEMIQQELPVIL
-330 HKAQ
+330 KRALKA

>member
-1 MDGQRASREGPLAK
+1 MRLEQLQAFLA
-15 EVAGQGGGAGRHWS
+15 VAETGNFQ
-29 GGGSRGRRGEG
+29 
-40 GAIEVQ
+40 Q
-46 AAQKCGVSQ
+46 AAQRCGVSQ

-83 LGGDRLLP
+83 VGGDRLLV
-91 HAKRICQIW
+91 HARKICQIW
-100 ATAEQELT
+100 LSAEQELL
-108 DLQFGKQT
+108 DLQSGKQT
-116 ELCIAGIPSACAYQ
+116 ELCVAGIPSACAYQ

-182 MVVEPLYEERIQ
+182 MVVEKLYEEKIQ
-194 LLLPANHVLNQK
+194 LLLTVNHPLCRK
-206 EKLTWKDLHNFPQ
+206 ESLTWKDLHNVPQ
-219 VVFKDGYGL
+219 AVFKDGYGL
-228 QRLVQDQFNRQGITL
+228 QRLVQDQFNRQGLRL
-243 NATLELNSLE
+243 NAALELNSLE

-261 GTLIALLPETFLMEL
+261 GSLVALLPETFLVEL
-276 SLDPDL
+276 AHDPSL
-282 VVRSLNEPSLTREI
+282 VVRSLNEPCLTREI

-316 AAQIIQQQNQLTTL
+316 AAQMIQQEIPVALKSAL
-330 HKAQ
+330 